1 MRSAHICIL
10 PRAMFSQARGM
21 MHSER
26 CFDAEQIQIRTK
38 ARYRGLSAAPRD
50 DTARFRSR

>member
-1 MRSAHICIL
+1 MHTL